1 MKHYLKEANLY
12 SSSGYFRGESWTG
25 ASGLIPVDKPA
36 GLSSHQVVDRV
47 RRMLAGPKVGHA
59 GTLDPLAT
67 GVLLLLIGEG
77 TKLSR
82 FLMEEDKEYIG
93 KMILGKETDTGDAEG
108 KLLREVRDFS
118 FGPEDIE
125 KMFAPKI
132 GRQLQVPPMYSAV
145 KVDGVPLYRR
155 ARRGEEVERKAREIW
170 IYQLRLLDFKFPEVV
185 FGVHCSKGT
194 FIRALVS
201 EWGRELGCGAHVAE
215 LRRVR
220 CGSFG
225 LRESFSLEEIEKMVV
240 KNCWEQMVISIPM
253 IRSRLSTFP
262 GRSLQTGD
270 KREYLVQ

>member
-1 MKHYLKEANLY
+1 MKPYLRKARPD
-12 SSSGYFRGESWTG
+12 SASGAPRRGDG
-25 ASGLIPVDKPA
+25 MKASGLIPVDKPA
-36 GLSSHQVVDRV
+36 GMSSHQVVDRV
-47 RRMLAGPKVGHA
+47 RRMISEQKVGHA

-67 GVLLLLIGEG
+67 GVLLVLIGDG

-82 FLMEEDKEYIG
+82 FLIEEDKEYIG

-108 KLLREVRDFS
+108 KLVREVRDFLY
-118 FGPEDIE
+118 ERADIE
-125 KMFAPKI
+125 KLFASKI
-132 GRQLQVPPMYSAV
+132 GRQWQIPPMYSAV
-145 KVDGVPLYRR
+145 KVGGVPLYRR

-170 IYQLRLLDFKFPEVV
+170 IHQLRLLDFKFPEVI

-201 EWGRELGCGAHVAE
+201 DWGRELGCGAYLAE

-225 LRESFSLEEIEKMVV
+225 LRESWSLEEIQKMAE

-253 IRSRLSTFP
+253 IRSRLSALPDREFKKE
-262 GRSLQTGD
+262 D
-270 KREYLVQ
+270 KGGYLVQ

>member
-1 MKHYLKEANLY
+1 MNNAP
-12 SSSGYFRGESWTG
+12 GYFRQETDPRV
-25 ASGLIPVDKPA
+25 SGLIPADKPA
-36 GLSSHQVVDRV
+36 GMSSHQVVDRV

-108 KLLREVRDFS
+108 RVLREVRDFS

-125 KMFAPKI
+125 KLFAPKI

-145 KVDGVPLYRR
+145 KVDGVPLYRL

-201 EWGRELGCGAHVAE
+201 EWGRELGCGAYVGE

-225 LRESFSLEEIEKMVV
+225 LRESFSLEEIEKRIE
-240 KNCWEQMVISIPM
+240 KKCWEQMVISIPM
-253 IRSRLSTFP
+253 IKSRLSTFS
-262 GRSLQTGD
+262 GRSLPTGD
-270 KREYLVQ
+270 KEEYLVQ